1 MAKHHK
7 RTFKEAILDD
17 GTKPFDW
24 RLRLTSS
31 DRCAMSEGKFTI
43 RCKKFLRN
51 PLLARKQCVLEA
63 PVVLVYCLVTFLH
76 NDSMRLRSVTQ

>member
-1 MAKHHK
+1 
-7 RTFKEAILDD
+7 
-17 GTKPFDW
+17 
-24 RLRLTSS
+24 
-31 DRCAMSEGKFTI
+31 MSEGKFTI
-43 RCKKFLRN
+43 RAKKFISN